1 MSLMR
6 TVLLTWYGITDL
18 RASLEM
24 ESSDGPVLSA
34 LKTGEFT
41 DVVILAYT
49 DPEKK
54 KVSIS
59 DDFWSAWEEWSTDP
73 RRVPR
78 EPIPDEL
85 FQVIS
90 SLSNTSTAHDHFSS
104 WLEGKL
110 SAAGVNVQV
119 QLHPQTLKHLNDV
132 AGIHSA
138 ASAAV
143 KSVLDDSPG
152 SPISVYLSPGTPVM
166 AFSWALIARSNPHLD
181 INVIASSDPRRPPE
195 RVELPRKLLDP
206 VIASGAGI
214 HDATKTFDLVIHLMG
229 EQALPIL
236 FGIRQFP
243 SDNTVLLTSAR
254 YKKNADQLKRTVVS
268 SAKVVTIADPFVPSY
283 TREAIT
289 KQVGQMP
296 VGARIAVN
304 MTGGTKIMFAGA
316 LQACWELG
324 LDPFYFEVNDH
335 KVIFLRDGSKHEFVG
350 LPKIEDFIS
359 ASGFRIFSKGRL
371 PRNSDLFTEQRF
383 AATEALWLNR
393 SKLQK
398 LYRKEEFR
406 DFLEHWSYCKRN
418 GRKLSRGLVTDIDGK
433 SSLVVKRDGT
443 SELKIDGQN
452 MVLPSGEQF
461 DYVAGRWLEDYMYEL
476 LLPLLTDGTIRD
488 LRIGCEVAFPD
499 SQSPESEWPVQEFYG
514 VFSDGKRLWIVEC
527 KAGSA
532 DQVAIQKLDNNIR
545 HYGGVAARGILI
557 TSSKLSKHH
566 VRRLENLPSIHAVEP
581 DLLSTNEL
589 RKIITKAKNH

>member
-6 TVLLTWYGITDL
+6 KVLLTWYGITDL

-24 ESSDGPVLSA
+24 EPSDGPVLSA

-49 DPEKK
+49 DPEKNR
-54 KVSIS
+54 VSIS

-78 EPIPDEL
+78 EPVPDEL
-85 FQVIS
+85 FQIIS
-90 SLSNTSTAHDHFSS
+90 SLSNTSNAHDHFSS

-119 QLHPQTLKHLNDV
+119 QLYPQTLKHLNDV

-143 KSVLDDSPG
+143 KSVLDDSPD

-206 VIASGAGI
+206 VIASSVGI

-254 YKKNADQLKRTVVS
+254 YTRNADQLKKTVVN
-268 SAKVVTIADPFVPSY
+268 SAKIVTIADPFVPSY

-289 KQVGQMP
+289 KQVDKMP
-296 VGARIAVN
+296 DGARIAVN

-316 LQACWELG
+316 LQACWEHG

-350 LPKIEDFIS
+350 LQRIDDFIS
-359 ASGFRIFSKGRL
+359 ASGFRTFSKGRL
-371 PRNSDLFTEQRF
+371 PRDPDLFSEQRF
-383 AATEALWLNR
+383 AATEALWRNR

-398 LYRKEEFR
+398 LYKKEEFR
-406 DFLEHWSYCKRN
+406 DFLAHWGFSKR
-418 GRKLSRGLVTDIDGK
+418 GAQKLRRNLTIDIDNN
-433 SSLVVKRDGT
+433 SSLVVKSDGT
-443 SELKIDGQN
+443 SKLKIDGQD
-452 MVLPSGEQF
+452 MVLPPDEQF

-476 LLPLLTDGTIRD
+476 LRPLLTDGTIRD
-488 LRIGCEVAFPD
+488 LRIGYEVAFPD
-499 SQSPESEWPVQEFYG
+499 NQSLESEWPVQEFDA
-514 VFSDGKRLWIVEC
+514 VFSDGKRLWIIEC
-527 KAGSA
+527 KAGNA
-532 DQVAIQKLDNNIR
+532 DQAAIQKLDNNIR

-557 TSSKLSKHH
+557 TSSQLLRQHK
-566 VRRLENLPSIHAVEP
+566 RRLEDLPSIHAIEP

-589 RKIITKAKNH
+589 RKIITRAKNH

>member
-1 MSLMR
+1 
-6 TVLLTWYGITDL
+6 
-18 RASLEM
+18 M
-24 ESSDGPVLSA
+24 EPTDGPVLSA

-49 DPEKK
+49 DPEKNR
-54 KVSIS
+54 VPIS
-59 DDFWSAWEEWSTDP
+59 GDLWSAWEEWSTDP
-73 RRVPR
+73 RRVAR
-78 EPIPDEL
+78 EPVPDEL
-85 FQVIS
+85 FQIIS
-90 SLSNTSTAHDHFSS
+90 SLSNTSSAHNHFLN
-104 WLEGKL
+104 WLTGKL
-110 SAAGVNVQV
+110 SSAGLDVQV
-119 QLHPQTLKHLNDV
+119 QLHPQTLMHLNDV

-143 KSVLDDSPG
+143 KGVLDHSPG

-206 VIASGAGI
+206 VIASSAEI
-214 HDATKTFDLVIHLMG
+214 HEATKTFDLVIHLMG

-243 SDNTVLLTSAR
+243 SDNVVLLTSAR
-254 YKKNADQLKRTVVS
+254 YKKNADQLKKTAGI

-296 VGARIAVN
+296 DGARIAVN

-316 LQACWELG
+316 LQACWEHG
-324 LDPFYFEVNDH
+324 LDPFYFEISDH
-335 KVIFLRDGSKHEFVG
+335 KVVFLRDGSKHDFVG

-359 ASGFRIFSKGRL
+359 ASGFRTFSKGRL
-371 PRNSDLFTEQRF
+371 PRNSDLFSEQRF
-383 AATEALWLNR
+383 AATEALWRNR

-398 LYRKEEFR
+398 LYKKKEFY
-406 DFLEHWSYCKRN
+406 DFLEDWSRCKRK
-418 GRKLSRGLVTDIDGK
+418 GQKLSRGLVTDIDGK

-443 SELKIDGQN
+443 AELKIDGQD
-452 MVLPSGEQF
+452 MILPPDEQF

-476 LLPLLTDGTIRD
+476 LLPLQTDGTIRD
-488 LRIGCEVAFPD
+488 VRIGYEVAFPD
-499 SQSPESEWPVQEFYG
+499 TQSPESDWPVQEFDG

-557 TSSKLSKHH
+557 TSSKLSQQHM
-566 VRRLENLPSIHAVEP
+566 RRLENLPSIYAIEP
-581 DLLSTNEL
+581 ELLSTNEL
-589 RKIITKAKNH
+589 RKIITKAKIH